1 MKAYQREFIEF
12 ALANDVLKFGQF
24 TLKSGRVS
32 PYFFNAG
39 LFNSGKTLGAIGRF
53 YAAALVDAQ
62 FSYDVLFGPAYK
74 GIPLVCATALALT
87 AEHQLE
93 APFAFNR
100 KEKKD
105 HGEGGDIVGTALH
118 GKVVVV
124 DDVITA
130 GTAINE
136 SIGIIKQNNAQLA
149 GVLVAVDRAEVAPDG
164 SGKSAI
170 QAVEAKNNVP
180 VRAIITMDHIMEF
193 MEEKGTYKNELKLM
207 REYKAQYGIK
217 N

>member
-1 MKAYQREFIEF
+1 MKDYQREFIEF
-12 ALANDVLKFGQF
+12 ALANDVLKFGSF
-24 TLKSGRVS
+24 VLKSGRVS

-39 LFNSGKTLGAIGRF
+39 LFSSGKLLGAIGRY
-53 YAAALVDAQ
+53 YAAALVDAN
-62 FSYDVLFGPAYK
+62 FNYDVLFGPAYK
-74 GIPLVCATALALT
+74 GIPLVCATALALNS
-87 AEHQLE
+87 EHGQE

-105 HGEGGDIVGTALH
+105 HGEGGSIVGTPLQ
-118 GKVVVV
+118 GNVVVV

-136 SIGIIKQNNAQLA
+136 SIGIINDNKAKLT

-170 QAVEAKNNVP
+170 QAIQEKQGVP
-180 VRAIITMDHIMEF
+180 IHAVITMDHIMEY
-193 MEEKGTYKNELKLM
+193 MEEKGTYGEQLALM
-207 REYKAQYGIK
+207 REYKAKYGVK

>member
-1 MKAYQREFIEF
+1 MKDYQREFIEF
-12 ALANDVLKFGQF
+12 ALANDVLKFGSF
-24 TLKSGRVS
+24 HLKSGRVS

-39 LFNSGKTLGAIGRF
+39 LFNSGKTLGAIGKF
-53 YAAALVDAQ
+53 YAAALQDVA
-62 FSYDVLFGPAYK
+62 FEYDVLFGPAYK
-74 GIPLVCATALALT
+74 GVPLVCATALSLANDYNLD
-87 AEHQLE
+87 
-93 APFAFNR
+93 APYSFNR

-105 HGEGGDIVGTALH
+105 HGEGGSIVGTPLN

-136 SIGIIKQNNAQLA
+136 SIEIIRQNGAHLA

-170 QAVEAKNNVP
+170 QAIEEKQNVSI
-180 VRAIITMDHIMEF
+180 RAIITMNHIMEF
-193 MEEKGTYKNELKLM
+193 MEEKGTYESELKM
-207 REYKAQYGIK
+207 MQDYKAQYGI
-217 N
+217 